1 MRVLFVAALFWPSWA
16 WAQTRPDLEYRDT
29 QVDVVDEENDDR
41 LTVRGF
47 FETHY
52 YEYDNIDFRLL
63 NEDSDQAILDS
74 DDRGAF
80 AFTGAQL
87 EIGYQID
94 PQVRFV
100 VTGSHRGLWGD
111 DQIGE
116 TNRFGGFIYFP
127 ALYVDLYSSRTLNRA
142 VRFRVGRQF
151 YTLGGLGPGVRDY
164 VLADVLDMVR
174 IDIPVSDRARFTVL
188 PINVYSTAANYDEVD
203 FVNLIGQQNPETFYF
218 RGDVL
223 TRRFGA
229 TFTLD
234 NDEDTVVGGQAYV
247 FYSDLHGR
255 GTGSDISYNGA
266 LGNFTDADYLL
277 NYGVRVNAD
286 FGAIRPFA
294 EFNGS
299 AGVDRKE
306 EVAQNVNTNGYSWGA
321 GARLDT
327 RREGL
332 KNPGVLA
339 QIRYF
344 EAQGSVH
351 TNNGLLFSHGY
362 VGMKGQHIG
371 GTLLNRFFG
380 LHPTAYTGRNGVI
393 NNPQDMS
400 RKSGTR
406 SLELWGNVQLESGF
420 HALGG
425 VWFLQDTGFSDVD
438 FETIDFLE
446 PPFGYSRSE
455 FAATERLGKI
465 LGTEIDAEV
474 GWQFGRYV
482 DTFLRG
488 AVVVPGGFYGIPID
502 RVAGNALGSDN
513 PQFPWAAHGGI
524 RVSF

>member
-1 MRVLFVAALFWPSWA
+1 MRTLFLAALLWPTSA
-16 WAQTRPDLEYRDT
+16 FAQTRPDLEYRDT
-29 QVDVVDEENDDR
+29 DVDEEDSK

-47 FETHY
+47 FETEY
-52 YEYDNIDFRLL
+52 YEYDNVDFRLL
-63 NEDSDQAILDS
+63 DETSDQAILDS
-74 DDRGAF
+74 DDRGAL

-100 VTGSHRGLWGD
+100 VTGTHRGLWGD

-127 ALYVDLYSSRTLNRA
+127 ALYVDLYGSRDLDRA

-151 YTLGGLGPGVRDY
+151 YSLGGLGPGIRDY

-174 IDIPVSDRARFTVL
+174 IDIPLSDIASITVL

-203 FVNLIGQQNPETFYF
+203 FVSLIGQQNPETFYF

-229 TFTLD
+229 TFQIE
-234 NDEDTVVGGQAYV
+234 DEDLAFGGQAYA

-255 GTGSDISYNGA
+255 GSGSDISYNGA
-266 LGNFTDADYLL
+266 LGNFVDNDYLI
-277 NYGVRVNAD
+277 NYGLRANVDLGVV
-286 FGAIRPFA
+286 RPFA

-299 AGVDRKE
+299 VGVDRKE
-306 EVAQNVNTNGYSWGA
+306 LVAQDVNTNGFAWGA

-327 RREGL
+327 RDREDF
-332 KNPGVLA
+332 NGVLA
-339 QIRYF
+339 QFRYF
-344 EAQGSVH
+344 DAQGSAH
-351 TNNGLLFSHGY
+351 TNNGLLFSHGF
-362 VGMKGQHIG
+362 VGMKAQQIG

-393 NNPQDMS
+393 NNPQDTS

-406 SLELWGNVQLESGF
+406 SFELWANVQLPVGAHF
-420 HALGG
+420 LGG
-425 VWFLQDTGFSDVD
+425 VWVLQDTGFSDVD
-438 FETIDFLE
+438 FDNLDLLD

-455 FAATERLGKI
+455 FAATERLGKL
-465 LGTEIDAEV
+465 LGTELDAEF
-474 GWQFGRYV
+474 GWRFGRHV
-482 DTFLRG
+482 DTFVRG
-488 AVVVPGGFYGIPID
+488 AVVIPGSFYGIEID
-502 RVAGNALGSDN
+502 RVAGNALGSEE
-513 PQFPWAAHGGI
+513 PQFPWAAHGGL